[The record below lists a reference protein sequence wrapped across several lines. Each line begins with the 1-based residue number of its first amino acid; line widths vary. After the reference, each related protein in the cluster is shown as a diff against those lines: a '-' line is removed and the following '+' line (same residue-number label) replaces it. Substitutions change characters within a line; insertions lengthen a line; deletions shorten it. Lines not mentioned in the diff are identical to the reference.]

1 VKTTARPRAALA
13 AAAVLALAVV
23 ALAGCAR
30 TGRPAATTSA
40 DDMSL
45 GDPHAKVQV
54 VEYASASCPHCA
66 RFALEVFPAFKA
78 KYVDTGKVRYTLKE
92 YITEPEVLSA
102 GGFLLARCAGK
113 DRYFTV
119 LEAVFRDQGA
129 MVESGDYRTGLL
141 KIARDPG
148 GLSEAQFG
156 ACMKDKAAARQLSI
170 RVERH
175 LKVDKVEATPTF
187 VINGRRVEGEMT
199 LPELDAAI
207 AKAGGAA

>member
-1 VKTTARPRAALA
+1 MKTTLRPLAVLA
-13 AAAVLALAVV
+13 AAAAV

-30 TGRPAATTSA
+30 PGGPATVAGA

-45 GDPHAKVQV
+45 GAPGAKVQV

-78 KYVDTGKVRYTLKE
+78 KYVDTGRVRYTLKE
-92 YITEPEVLSA
+92 YVTEPEVLAA

-113 DRYFTV
+113 DRYFKV
-119 LEAVFRDQGA
+119 LDAVFRDQTA
-129 MVESGDYRTGLL
+129 MVQTGEYRGGLL
-141 KIARDPG
+141 RIAKDPG
-148 GLSEAQFG
+148 GLSEDQFD
-156 ACMKDKAAARQLSI
+156 ACMKDKSAAQALSD
-170 RVERH
+170 RVQRH

-187 VINGRRVEGEMT
+187 VINGKRVEGAMT

-207 AKAGGAA
+207 AKAEGKA